1 MNIWKRMDNCKDEFT
16 PKEYEV
22 YELVKKDPYAFSGST
37 AMEISSRYNISQSAI
52 SRFCQKI
59 GYSGFA
65 DFRMSMVM
73 ETAVHSDNS
82 DNPPTPETH
91 DFSFYLQDIVRQ
103 TKNYLPDKLL
113 QSLTERICNSNVVYV
128 SGYVASHVAA
138 EMLYLKLLS
147 AKVPTHLIPYGSE
160 SETLRIMNNTDLVI
174 LFSAFNS
181 SYKDFFNFISDLT
194 PSERPYVILI
204 ANTNKHPLRNKADE
218 TIVLPYWHVLQYPYM
233 LDTGLSQLMFN
244 EFLTEHLMNHINNI
258 NK

>member
-16 PKEYEV
+16 PKEFEV

-37 AMEISSRYNISQSAI
+37 AMEIANRYNISQSAI

-73 ETAVHSDNS
+73 ETAVHPDDSENHRV
-82 DNPPTPETH
+82 PTTR
-91 DFSFYLQDIVRQ
+91 DFSFYIQDFVQQ
-103 TKNYLPDKLL
+103 TKNYLPNKLL
-113 QSLTERICNSNVVYV
+113 QKLTEHICRANTIYV

-138 EMLYLKLLS
+138 EMLYLKLIS
-147 AKVPTHLIPYGSE
+147 IKIPAHLIPSSSE
-160 SETLRIMNNTDLVI
+160 IEALRIMQNTDLVI
-174 LFSAFNS
+174 LFSAFNP
-181 SYKDFFNFISDLT
+181 SYRNFFNFISDLS

-218 TIVLPYWHVLQYPYM
+218 TIVLPYWHTLQYPYM
-233 LDTGLSQLMFN
+233 LDTGISQFMFI
-244 EFLTEHLMNHINNI
+244 EFLVEHLMNHLNEDE
-258 NK
+258 